1 MIIID
6 DGDALARALALPL
19 DPRMA
24 ALLLERQ
31 RQLGGEFK
39 DHCRFVLVG
48 PLDRPC
54 WIEEALG
61 FSPLQN
67 LADGSWYGDA
77 QYSPGFDTLTDHGF
91 AFEITYEL
99 TSDFSHVLLVENAP
113 GVNRDLLEFC
123 RRFASQHA

>member
-1 MIIID
+1 MSS
-6 DGDALARALALPL
+6 
-19 DPRMA
+19 
-24 ALLLERQ
+24 LLLERQ

-61 FSPLQN
+61 FSPVQN
-67 LADGSWYGDA
+67 QADGSWPDQEG
-77 QYSPGFDTLTDHGF
+77 YSPSFDTILDLGW
-91 AFEITYEL
+91 AYEL
-99 TSDFSHVLLVENAP
+99 TYDLTEEFSQVLIIEKAA

-123 RRFASQHA
+123 KKFALLNA